1 MFDLNNIIR
10 ENIKKLVP
18 YSTARDEY
26 KGSEGIFL
34 DANES
39 PFNTGLN
46 RYPDPHHT
54 ELKSIFSQLKKVQPE
69 NILFGNGS
77 DEIIDLIYRVFC
89 EPGLHNAVI
98 LPPTYGMYKVAAQ
111 MNNVEIKEVCLNENF
126 QPDAEKIL
134 AEINEN
140 TRIVFFC
147 SPNNPSGNVINNE
160 AIKTVLKIFNGIV
173 VVDEAYI
180 DFCEEHTWLKE
191 LTNYPNLIIMQTFS
205 KAWGMAGIR
214 LGVLFASAP
223 IIEILHKIKPPYNI
237 NVLTQRVA
245 LQALQNKNQKEV
257 WVKAIASQKEIIQK
271 ILETLPFTEKV
282 YPSDANFL
290 LVKFSEA
297 EKIFTYLLEQKI
309 IVRNRSNVQLCSGC
323 LRISVGTM
331 DENLKL
337 LEALK
342 NF

>member
-10 ENIKKLVP
+10 ENIKKMVP

-26 KGSEGIFL
+26 KGSEGVFL

-54 ELKSIFSQLKKVQPE
+54 ELKIICSQLKKVQPE

-89 EPGLHNAVI
+89 EPGLHNAII
-98 LPPTYGMYKVAAQ
+98 LPPAYGMYKVAAQ
-111 MNNVEIKEVCLNENF
+111 LNNVGVKEVCLNENF
-126 QPDAEKIL
+126 QPDAEKIF

-147 SPNNPSGNVINNE
+147 SPNNPSGNIINKE
-160 AIKTVLKIFNGIV
+160 VIKTVLKKFNGIV

-191 LTNYPNLIIMQTFS
+191 LNNYPNLIIIQTFS

-214 LGVLFASAP
+214 LGAMFASASVV
-223 IIEILHKIKPPYNI
+223 EVLHKIKPPYNI
-237 NVLTQRVA
+237 NILTQRVA
-245 LQALQNKNQKEV
+245 LQALQNKNQKET
-257 WVKAIASQKEIIQK
+257 WVKAIVSQKVIMQK
-271 ILETLPFTEKV
+271 VLETLPFTEKV

-290 LVKFSEA
+290 LVKFLDS

>member
-10 ENIKKLVP
+10 ENIKKMEP

-26 KGSEGIFL
+26 KGSEGVFL

-54 ELKSIFSQLKKVQPE
+54 ELKKIFSQLKKVQPE
-69 NILFGNGS
+69 NILSGNGS

-89 EPGLHNAVI
+89 EPGLHNVII

-111 MNNVEIKEVCLNENF
+111 INNVEVKEVCLNEIF
-126 QPDAEKIL
+126 QPDAEKIFS
-134 AEINEN
+134 EINEN

-147 SPNNPSGNVINNE
+147 SPNNPTGNIINKE
-160 AIKTVLKIFNGIV
+160 AIKTVLKKFKGIV

-180 DFCEEHTWLKE
+180 DFCEEHSWLKE

-214 LGVLFASAP
+214 LGAMFASSSVV
-223 IIEILHKIKPPYNI
+223 EVLHKIKHPYNI
-237 NVLTQRVA
+237 NILTQRVA
-245 LQALQNKNQKEV
+245 LQALQNKNQKGA
-257 WVKAIASQKEIIQK
+257 WVKAIVSQKEIMQK
-271 ILETLPFTEKV
+271 VLETLPFTEKV

-290 LVKFSEA
+290 LVKFLDS
-297 EKIFTYLLEQKI
+297 EKIFTHLLEQKI

-337 LEALK
+337 LEVLK